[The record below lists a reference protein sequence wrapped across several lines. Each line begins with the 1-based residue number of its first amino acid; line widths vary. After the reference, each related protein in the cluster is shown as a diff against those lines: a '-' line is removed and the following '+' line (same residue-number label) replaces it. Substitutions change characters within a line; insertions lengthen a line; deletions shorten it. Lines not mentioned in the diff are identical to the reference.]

1 MNRPAS
7 TAPSSN
13 PEGHQQQASNRP
25 AIALIGFGEA
35 AQAFVAG
42 WGRDV
47 PVELSAYDSK
57 TDTAGPHRTAKLADY
72 EQAGVTGTA
81 TLATALSGA
90 EAIFCLVTADQ
101 AHAAAR
107 AAAAAGLQPG
117 SLFLDCNS
125 CAPQTKQASAQLIEA
140 AGGRYVD
147 VAVMAPVYPLRHR
160 APMLVS
166 GPHVEPALA
175 LLNHLGMDAR
185 DAEGP
190 VGRASAIKLVRSIMM
205 KGLEA
210 LAVECLLAGRQL
222 GVDDV
227 VLASLEQTY
236 PGFGW
241 DDRTGQMLER
251 VMVHGVRRAAEMD
264 EAALMVRNLGLP
276 ARMAEATAEWQ
287 RSVGTLKLADPSGDD
302 ATDRRRRRAD
312 AIGEKVR

>member
-1 MNRPAS
+1 MNRPANH
-7 TAPSSN
+7 APSRDTDRD
-13 PEGHQQQASNRP
+13 PQQSSNRP
-25 AIALIGFGEA
+25 AVAFIGFGEA
-35 AQAFVAG
+35 ARAFVAG
-42 WGRDV
+42 WGQDV
-47 PVELSAYDSK
+47 PAELSAYDIK
-57 TDTAGPHRTAKLADY
+57 TDTSGPARAAKLADY

-81 TLATALSGA
+81 ALATALA
-90 EAIFCLVTADQ
+90 TADAIFSLVTADQ
-101 AHAAAR
+101 AHAAAS
-107 AAAAAGLQPG
+107 AAAKCLRPG

-125 CAPQTKQASAQLIEA
+125 CAPQTKEASARLIEA

-175 LLNHLGMDAR
+175 VLSHLGMDAR

-190 VGRASAIKLVRSIMM
+190 VGRASSIKLVRSIMM

-210 LAVECLLAGRQL
+210 LAVECILAGRRL

-241 DDRTGQMLER
+241 DERTGQMLER

-264 EAALMVRNLGLP
+264 EAALMVRTLGLP
-276 ARMAEATAEWQ
+276 AGMAEATANWQ
-287 RSVGTLKLADPSGDD
+287 RTVGAMNLADPSADHVT
-302 ATDRRRRRAD
+302 ALRQRRAD
-312 AIGEKVR
+312 AINEKLR